1 MLRSYV
7 IWIQKSHTP
16 TQELATVPMRCDM
29 SPEYFIRKHITEK
42 LVAESFS
49 ESAAGGGL
57 STAWIIT
64 GEAHRQAVKGRSSMI
79 VSTALVSGLSG
90 RQRRQSEN
98 QQRKSREKVVA
109 LLPACSDF
117 AMRFKSTWRGKFMK
131 NHIRHPDCK
140 SSASKAAGCIR
151 PRAHK

>member
-1 MLRSYV
+1 ML
-7 IWIQKSHTP
+7 
-16 TQELATVPMRCDM
+16 
-29 SPEYFIRKHITEK
+29 PENFIAKHIFAV
-42 LVAESFS
+42 LVAEGFS
-49 ESAAGGGL
+49 EVVARGGRY
-57 STAWIIT
+57 TAWVIT
-64 GEAHRQAVKGRSSMI
+64 GVALNQAGKGRYSMI
-79 VSTALVSGLSG
+79 VSSARVSGLSG

-140 SSASKAAGCIR
+140 SSASKAVGCIR
-151 PRAHK
+151 SRADK